1 MKVLGVFACN
11 PPFRYFEKRNDWRVA
26 VPRRSGTS
34 VHGKMRAG
42 KPAFSPV
49 QKKQKWITDTTATK
63 MAIEEILGRS
73 AAELAEFLVSMD
85 ADQSGK
91 VDKRE
96 FIRGFNSLYGVRG
109 QWATD
114 KLGAGI
120 IFDSLDTDGSGTL
133 EIGELRKYADAPPGD
148 PRKPRGATKNR
159 DILPAF
165 KIDVESDLSVSAQLR
180 EYLRKHGKRV
190 LDLFKSWDDDDDQH
204 ISRDEFC
211 RAMTMLGV
219 RAHPIAIKGLFNAF
233 DADGSGEISYMEF
246 EKGLFKKDVYLDLK
260 LTPQED
266 SAMRKLAR
274 ASGGLLPKESNVL
287 ALCEALGYPTELN
300 MSLDEFLTA
309 ESAGV
314 HRAPYMSMAEAKL
327 EHALHR
333 LMPLRDADAGD
344 ADGSLLA
351 AAAALPEDVNVDG
364 SQGHNAARWN
374 ARTYSSPLAVLHSNE
389 KGQRVV
395 KAAADASAAA
405 GLALTEALATQIV
418 NSPPPI
424 VSPSQLR
431 QGSPPPRLPRL
442 LFDPPP
448 SRNSEV
454 PGVGSPPAP
463 SPSWAA
469 QVNAHWEQ
477 WGERRQRL
485 HDQRE
490 HTALGRC
497 PWDLPADLTNLV
509 VTNPFYHAQQL
520 KKQQEW
526 HDVLLAQSK
535 LSPVQRAKEA
545 IDALHQSTIYRSP
558 HANRT
563 NVLRHALTRPLNRSP
578 SLPAPHLPQE
588 SSTLSA
594 PQGGI
599 PSTFM
604 YTGLSSSMLATRP
617 APLKMQRHSPSVQL
631 SASQRHA
638 QRSITTATPDAPQPD
653 AAPLIPKLTR
663 KLTRSAAAAQE
674 HMVRQPHRPMP
685 IPRAQLVTS
694 YPFAPDI
701 GAPSIVMTTDV
712 KFESYSVPASPATAT
727 PSTSFTRPTLQ
738 RPQTWSSASIEG
750 GHSKSLPALLP
761 SQGRLGRREAPFVLA

>member
-1 MKVLGVFACN
+1 MK
-11 PPFRYFEKRNDWRVA
+11 
-26 VPRRSGTS
+26 
-34 VHGKMRAG
+34 AG
-42 KPAFSPV
+42 KQAFSPA
-49 QKKQKWITDTTATK
+49 QKKQKWVTDTTATK

-85 ADQSGK
+85 ADKSGK

-96 FIRGFNSLYGVRG
+96 FIRGFNSLYGARG

-133 EIGELRKYADAPPGD
+133 EIGELRKYADVPPGD
-148 PRKPRGATKNR
+148 PRKPRRGASKNR
-159 DILPAF
+159 ETLPAF
-165 KIDVESDLSVSAQLR
+165 KIDVESNLSVSAQLR

-204 ISRDEFC
+204 ISRDEFG

-246 EKGLFKKDVYLDLK
+246 EKGLLKKDVYLDLK

-309 ESAGV
+309 ESAGG
-314 HRAPYMSMAEAKL
+314 HGAPYMSMAEAQL

-351 AAAALPEDVNVDG
+351 AAAALPQDVGADG
-364 SQGHNAARWN
+364 TQGHNAARWN
-374 ARTYSSPLAVLHSNE
+374 ARTYSSPLAGLHSKE
-389 KGQRVV
+389 KGQRMV

-405 GLALTEALATQIV
+405 GLALTEALAKQIV
-418 NSPPPI
+418 SSPPPI
-424 VSPSQLR
+424 ISPSQLR

-448 SRNSEV
+448 TCNIEV
-454 PGVGSPPAP
+454 PGVGSPPTP

-490 HTALGRC
+490 RTALGRC
-497 PWDLPADLTNLV
+497 PWDLPADLTNQV
-509 VTNPFYHAQQL
+509 VSSPFYHAQQL

-535 LSPVQRAKEA
+535 LSPAQRAREA

-558 HANRT
+558 NVNRT

-578 SLPAPHLPQE
+578 SLPAPHLPHE

-594 PQGGI
+594 PQSGI
-599 PSTFM
+599 PSTLM
-604 YTGLSSSMLATRP
+604 YTGSSSSMLATRP
-617 APLKMQRHSPSVQL
+617 APLEMQRHRPSVQL

-638 QRSITTATPDAPQPD
+638 QRSITTTTPDAPQPD

-663 KLTRSAAAAQE
+663 TLTRAATAAQE

-685 IPRAQLVTS
+685 MPRALLETS
-694 YPFAPDI
+694 FPYNAPDE

-712 KFESYSVPASPATAT
+712 KVVSYSVPVSPATAT
-727 PSTSFTRPTLQ
+727 SSTSFTRPTLQ
-738 RPQTWSSASIEG
+738 RPQTWSSTSVESG
-750 GHSKSLPALLP
+750 RSRSLPALLP
-761 SQGRLGRREAPFVLA
+761 SQGRLGRREAPFVQA